1 MKPLLI
7 ITVLYAIIAIS
18 PKAQAQQRQLIPE
31 NLTFK
36 DCLGSKKITAS
47 FNPTNDSLTIKY
59 GDIIIFA
66 EKKTSDS
73 DLKSRIVNK
82 LKQKIDISSCN
93 NSSDIIRQYQE
104 LLEKLPDL
112 IASRINKNIGDKT
125 RTMNLDHE
133 SALWELLNNDFTYEF
148 SVVSSDNTNIN
159 SGFKVLSSVGGK
171 YKFDASGIKDPLIRN
186 NIDTVLKFI
195 HVNTGVKLPPM
206 YVVKNKKA
214 YYLWL
219 DTATKDTIEITK
231 KIADKLTSKPAHVK
245 YNKQAADT
253 TLSVFE
259 LNLDTEKGK
268 EADKTKTELN
278 SFQAKRIS
286 FVLGVGSS
294 VFPYQLYQNP
304 AIDKSL
310 NNNVIIEKGQHI
322 KTNLSFG
329 IVYTPFLYKF
339 IDADHPQGE
348 IVAKGLSL
356 ATFINPVN
364 LTKASDAQSFFSSTD
379 FGIGIGYK
387 FVGSLMIL
395 GTIEFFSV
403 NQPRDWF
410 IEKYKSNDKNF
421 SVPGTGG
428 TTNVQQSF
436 DLNDSNIF
444 RSRIIPTVGFKVC
457 YTFDIIKTY
466 TSLNPDK

>member
-1 MKPLLI
+1 MKPLLT
-7 ITVLYAIIAIS
+7 ITALWALITIS
-18 PKAQAQQRQLIPE
+18 YTAQAQRQLIPE

-36 DCLGSKKITAS
+36 DCSEQPQKIKAS
-47 FNPTNDSLTIKY
+47 FYPANDSLIITY
-59 GDIIIFA
+59 GGLPIFA
-66 EKKTSDS
+66 EKKASDP
-73 DLKSRIVNK
+73 DLKTRIVNK

-93 NSSDIIRQYQE
+93 NSSDIIRRYQE

-112 IASRINKNIGDKT
+112 IASRINKKIGDKT
-125 RTMNLDHE
+125 RSMPLDHE

-148 SVVSSDNTNIN
+148 SVVSTDNTNIN
-159 SGFKVLSSVGGK
+159 SGYKVLGSVDGQ
-171 YKFDASGIKDPLIRN
+171 YKFDADGLKKPLIRN

-195 HVNTGVKLPPM
+195 HVNTGIKLPAM
-206 YVVKNKKA
+206 YIVKNKKN
-214 YYLWL
+214 YVWL
-219 DTATKDTIEITK
+219 DTAGKDTIQITQK
-231 KIADKLTSKPAHVK
+231 TADKFTGKASHLK

-259 LNLDTEKGK
+259 LSLD
-268 EADKTKTELN
+268 ADKSKSADKAKTELN

-304 AIDKSL
+304 AVDKSL

-364 LTKASDAQSFFSSTD
+364 LTKASDAQSFFSATD
-379 FGIGIGYK
+379 FGVGIGYK

-444 RSRIIPTVGFKVC
+444 RSRIIPTIGFKVC

-466 TSLNPDK
+466 TSLNTDK